1 VHDLLLSD
9 APAAPERQP
18 DDGRHVCGRAHRIR
32 GETAPRVAIINE
44 AAVRKFFPDESP
56 LGRRFGSSP
65 ETSGQIEIVGIV
77 RDVKYDSVR
86 DEAPPTMYV
95 PYTQN
100 PVGLMAFEIRTGG
113 DPSNMMAAIGE
124 AVRQVDP
131 NLPLMNVSTQ
141 IDEIERRFAQ
151 ERLVAR
157 ACTLFGGLAL
167 LVASVGVF
175 GVMSYSVAR
184 RTNEIGI
191 RLALGAERRDVLQ
204 LVMGES
210 LVLVAAGVTIGVAG
224 AMASSR
230 TLSSL
235 LFGVAPTDP
244 GTMAG
249 AVAVIVL
256 VSALAG
262 YLPARR
268 ASRIDPNIALR
279 YE

>member
-1 VHDLLLSD
+1 
-9 APAAPERQP
+9 
-18 DDGRHVCGRAHRIR
+18 
-32 GETAPRVAIINE
+32 
-44 AAVRKFFPDESP
+44 
-56 LGRRFGSSP
+56 
-65 ETSGQIEIVGIV
+65 
-77 RDVKYDSVR
+77 
-86 DEAPPTMYV
+86 
-95 PYTQN
+95 
-100 PVGLMAFEIRTGG
+100 
-113 DPSNMMAAIGE
+113 
-124 AVRQVDP
+124 

-191 RLALGAERRDVLQ
+191 RLALGAERRDLLQ

-279 YE
+279 YELLSAVRDDERRVDVAALDHREEQRDVLRERPPLIDARRY